1 MEQLETYSALG
12 LVNFAF
18 QEHHLPEQGQVMSWL
33 AG

>member
-1 MEQLETYSALG
+1 MEQLETYSAPG

-18 QEHHLPEQGQVMSWL
+18 QEHYFPEQGQVMSWL